1 MYIVQLPDDEWV
13 RQTGP
18 VSEGGA
24 TRRTDVQRKT
34 EWIKWGNRWSSVA
47 LNLLVFKNGAPTPSP
62 SPLSDDEE
70 TESVKSEERT
80 ISLPKAFFLLAP
92 PMLPRSHRDT
102 LIQQKDAIFLSPGT
116 KGIFSAQRKKLPLLQ
131 HVFFPIFRKA
141 LHSASD
147 GCCDRSPHRFLMIA
161 RYIPPIEAVLS
172 TELCVVL
179 YRFPTLLQYKP
190 SQLSKE
196 VRTLGMSIKSKK
208 R

>member
-1 MYIVQLPDDEWV
+1 MVLQLL
-13 RQTGP
+13 RRLHYRMMKKQK
-18 VSEGGA
+18 VSRAKRE
-24 TRRTDVQRKT
+24 QFPFRKQ
-34 EWIKWGNRWSSVA
+34 
-47 LNLLVFKNGAPTPSP
+47 
-62 SPLSDDEE
+62 
-70 TESVKSEERT
+70 
-80 ISLPKAFFLLAP
+80 FFLLAP

-102 LIQQKDAIFLSPGT
+102 LLQQKDAIFLSPGT

-141 LHSASD
+141 LSPLLHSASD

-161 RYIPPIEAVLS
+161 RYIPSTDAVLS

-196 VRTLGMSIKSKK
+196 EVRTLGMSIESKK